1 MNIVCKVYK
10 RVKKLQNENKQ
21 ANTWSMQTAGK
32 KNKSTIDN
40 VIIMNAMIEKQ
51 RQDNKNLNIVCSCR
65 KMLSQTLVER

>member
-1 MNIVCKVYK
+1 
-10 RVKKLQNENKQ
+10 
-21 ANTWSMQTAGK
+21 MQTAGK

-51 RQDNKNLNIVCSCR
+51 RQDNKNLHIVCGCR